1 MCAPQPHRAHS
12 PAEPEMSNL
21 PRLFLIIIVMRP
33 SKETFRGAVNVSDR
47 QTSQPGRRLPNKV
60 MFELNSKDKQELK
73 EGRRRRKRS
82 RQIREGGGRV
92 LRQGGVRHDPEIE
105 KRPVRLEH

>member
-1 MCAPQPHRAHS
+1 
-12 PAEPEMSNL
+12 MSNL
-21 PRLFLIIIVMRP
+21 PRLFLITIVMRP

-60 MFELNSKDKQELK
+60 MFELNTKDKQELK

-82 RQIREGGGRV
+82 RQIRERGGRV